1 MKGIIWGLD
10 RSTCFE
16 KLDTI
21 IADYE
26 LYWKIKP
33 KRIRRS
39 KLEYE
44 VEFKNDDIWWAIA
57 IKESARG
64 RRCNIS
70 LIDERIPH
78 ELMPIIK
85 GCTTCPPFNAISYY

>member
-33 KRIRRS
+33 K
-39 KLEYE
+39 K
-44 VEFKNDDIWWAIA
+44 F
-57 IKESARG
+57 
-64 RRCNIS
+64 
-70 LIDERIPH
+70 DEQ
-78 ELMPIIK
+78 
-85 GCTTCPPFNAISYY
+85 N

>member
-10 RSTCFE
+10 RSTRFE

-33 KRIRRS
+33 KKIRRTE
-39 KLEYE
+39 LEYE
-44 VEFKNDDIWWAIA
+44 VEFKNGDIWRAVVIS
-57 IKESARG
+57 ECARG
-64 RRCNIS
+64 RKCNIS
-70 LIDERIPH
+70 LVDERIPY
-78 ELMPIIK
+78 ELIPIIE
-85 GCTTCPPFNAISYY
+85 GCTVCPPYHAINYY